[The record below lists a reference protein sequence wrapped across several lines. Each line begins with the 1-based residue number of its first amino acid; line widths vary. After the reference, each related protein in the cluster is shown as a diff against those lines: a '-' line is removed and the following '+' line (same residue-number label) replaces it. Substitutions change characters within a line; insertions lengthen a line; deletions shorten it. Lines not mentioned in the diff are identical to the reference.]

1 VILPTIRYG
10 KKRFRVPW
18 AQSWA
23 VPLIY
28 LIQRIE
34 DATYGF
40 GWVLARSRIR
50 LLIYLGVTLHID
62 LW

>member
-1 VILPTIRYG
+1 
-10 KKRFRVPW
+10 VPW

-23 VPLIY
+23 VPLLY
-28 LIQRIE
+28 LIDRIE

-40 GWVLARSRIR
+40 GFVLSRSRIR